1 MKVLIL
7 QSSNQKRM
15 DVRTVNESEFFN
27 FIKGLYHEV
36 IVDFNP
42 WYCNEDG
49 EKIDVDVAITIYDD
63 YVE

>member
-1 MKVLIL
+1 MKVLVL
-7 QSSNQKRM
+7 QASNDKRM
-15 DVRTVNESEFFN
+15 DVHTVSEVEFFN
-27 FIKGLYHEV
+27 FIKRLHHEV

-49 EKIDVDVAITIYDD
+49 EEFDVDVAVIIYDD

>member
-7 QSSNQKRM
+7 QASDDRRM
-15 DVRTVNESEFFN
+15 DVRTVKESEFFN
-27 FIKGLYHEV
+27 FIKGLYDNV

-42 WYCNEDG
+42 IYFDKDGNEL
-49 EKIDVDVAITIYDD
+49 DVDVAVTIYDY

>member
-7 QSSNQKRM
+7 QASNDERM
-15 DVRTVNESEFFN
+15 DVHTVNEPDFFN
-27 FIKGLYHEV
+27 FIKGLHHEV

-42 WYCNEDG
+42 WYCDENGDE
-49 EKIDVDVAITIYDD
+49 IDADVAVTIYDD

>member
-1 MKVLIL
+1 MKVLVL
-7 QSSNQKRM
+7 QASNDKRM
-15 DVRTVNESEFFN
+15 DVETVSEAGFFN
-27 FIKGLYHEV
+27 FIKELHHEV

-49 EKIDVDVAITIYDD
+49 EEFDVDVAVIIYDD

>member
-1 MKVLIL
+1 MKVLVL
-7 QSSNQKRM
+7 QASNDKRM
-15 DVRTVNESEFFN
+15 GVKTVSEAEFFE
-27 FIKGLYHEV
+27 FIQGLYHEV

-49 EKIDVDVAITIYDD
+49 EEIDVDVAVTIYDD